1 MSIPLLYAQN
11 IKEGFQLRKPFK
23 KEHAMIEVK
32 EKLQA
37 DVLIIGG
44 GIAGLMAAIGAAD
57 KGADVVL
64 LDKANT
70 KRSGAGATGND
81 HFLCWIPEKHGDIG
95 VVYEEFMD
103 SQNATSN
110 DTPLVMRFLETSPQV
125 VAMWNDWGINM
136 KPTGDYHFEGHAYP
150 GRPKIFLKYD
160 GHNQKKVLTEQA
172 KKRGVRIINHSPAL
186 EILSENGKI
195 TGVLALDISEDTPKY
210 RLIAAKAV
218 VAATGYVS
226 RLFTTD
232 PTPSQMFNTNM
243 CPSGTGDSIAQAWRC
258 GAYLVNMEKT
268 YRHAGPRFLARCGKA
283 TWIGVYRYPD
293 GRPVGPFVTEPNVE
307 TGDITSDVWS
317 SAFTDLKMS
326 GQGPAYMDCSGA
338 SKEDLEHMRW
348 AMKCE
353 GLTALIDYMDKEGID
368 PGRHAVE
375 FGQYEANLCTNGIE
389 IDINGESN
397 IKGLFAAGD
406 MMGNISGDIGAAAVY
421 GWIAGQHAAKYK
433 NSAFVCERI
442 EETPRC
448 LERME
453 LFNTLYDRNTGAN
466 WQEANFALQQIMTEY
481 ADCGPHRVR
490 SDSMLSAGIKYLG
503 DLRKKMLGELFAN
516 DAHELMRAAEV
527 LNLLDLGQALMIAA
541 RERKESRGRHLRSDY
556 TFTNPLLRDKFLRV
570 WQENGTPCFAWRD
583 RIK

>member
-1 MSIPLLYAQN
+1 
-11 IKEGFQLRKPFK
+11 
-23 KEHAMIEVK
+23 MIEVK

-172 KKRGVRIINHSPAL
+172 KKRGVRIMNHSPAL

-353 GLTALIDYMDKEGID
+353 GLTALIDYMDKEDID

-421 GWIAGQHAAKYK
+421 GWIAGQHAAEYK

-570 WQENGTPCFAWRD
+570 WQENGTPCSAWRD

>member
-1 MSIPLLYAQN
+1 
-11 IKEGFQLRKPFK
+11 
-23 KEHAMIEVK
+23 MIEVK

-136 KPTGDYHFEGHAYP
+136 KPTGDYHFEGHTYP

-421 GWIAGQHAAKYK
+421 GWIAGQHAAEYK
-433 NSAFVCERI
+433 NSAFVCEHI

-570 WQENGTPCFAWRD
+570 WQENGTPCSAWRD

>member
-23 KEHAMIEVK
+23 KEHAMIEVR

-421 GWIAGQHAAKYK
+421 GWIAGQHAAEYK
-433 NSAFVCERI
+433 NSAFVCEHI

>member
-1 MSIPLLYAQN
+1 
-11 IKEGFQLRKPFK
+11 
-23 KEHAMIEVK
+23 MIEVK

-421 GWIAGQHAAKYK
+421 GWIAGQHAAEYK

-570 WQENGTPCFAWRD
+570 WQENGTPCSAWRD

>member
-1 MSIPLLYAQN
+1 
-11 IKEGFQLRKPFK
+11 
-23 KEHAMIEVK
+23 MIEIK

-37 DVLIIGG
+37 DVAVIGG
-44 GIAGLMAAIGAAD
+44 GIAGLMAGIAAAE
-57 KGADVVL
+57 KGADVIL

-81 HFLCWIPEKHGDIG
+81 HFLCWIPEKHGDIS

-110 DTPLVMRFLETSPQV
+110 DTPLVMRFLETSPKV
-125 VAMWNDWGINM
+125 VNMWHEWGINM
-136 KPTGDYHFEGHAYP
+136 KPTGDFHFEGHAYP
-150 GRPKIFLKYD
+150 GRPRIFLKYD

-186 EILSENGKI
+186 EILSENGRV
-195 TGVLALDISEDTPKY
+195 TGVLALDVSGDVPSF
-210 RLIAAKAV
+210 RLIKAKAV
-218 VAATGYVS
+218 IAATGYVS

-243 CPSGTGDSIAQAWRC
+243 CPSGTGDSIAQAWRA

-293 GRPVGPFVTEPNVE
+293 GKPVGPFVTKPNVE
-307 TGDITSDVWS
+307 TGDITSDVWA

-326 GQGPAYMDCSGA
+326 GRGPAYMDCSGA
-338 SKEDLEHMRW
+338 TKEELEHMRW

-368 PGRHAVE
+368 PGKHAVE

-421 GWIAGQHAAKYK
+421 GYIAGGHAG
-433 NSAFVCERI
+433 ERKDI
-442 EETPRC
+442 NFSGQDMESMPYC
-448 LERME
+448 QERM
-453 LFNTLYDRNTGAN
+453 NLYREIFERKTGAN

-490 SDSMLSAGIKYLG
+490 SDSLLTAGIKYLG
-503 DLRKKMLGELFAN
+503 DLRRKMTKELYAN

-527 LNLLDLGQALMIAA
+527 LNLLDLGQALMVSA

-556 TFTNPLLRDKFLRV
+556 TFTNPLLRDKFLRI
-570 WQENGTPCFAWRD
+570 WQENGTPCHEWRD
-583 RIK
+583 RLK

>member
-1 MSIPLLYAQN
+1 
-11 IKEGFQLRKPFK
+11 
-23 KEHAMIEVK
+23 MIEVK

-243 CPSGTGDSIAQAWRC
+243 CPSGTYW
-258 GAYLVNMEKT
+258 Y
-268 YRHAGPRFLARCGKA
+268 
-283 TWIGVYRYPD
+283 
-293 GRPVGPFVTEPNVE
+293 
-307 TGDITSDVWS
+307 
-317 SAFTDLKMS
+317 
-326 GQGPAYMDCSGA
+326 
-338 SKEDLEHMRW
+338 
-348 AMKCE
+348 
-353 GLTALIDYMDKEGID
+353 
-368 PGRHAVE
+368 
-375 FGQYEANLCTNGIE
+375 
-389 IDINGESN
+389 
-397 IKGLFAAGD
+397 
-406 MMGNISGDIGAAAVY
+406 
-421 GWIAGQHAAKYK
+421 
-433 NSAFVCERI
+433 
-442 EETPRC
+442 
-448 LERME
+448 
-453 LFNTLYDRNTGAN
+453 
-466 WQEANFALQQIMTEY
+466 
-481 ADCGPHRVR
+481 
-490 SDSMLSAGIKYLG
+490 
-503 DLRKKMLGELFAN
+503 
-516 DAHELMRAAEV
+516 
-527 LNLLDLGQALMIAA
+527 
-541 RERKESRGRHLRSDY
+541 
-556 TFTNPLLRDKFLRV
+556 
-570 WQENGTPCFAWRD
+570 
-583 RIK
+583 

>member
-1 MSIPLLYAQN
+1 
-11 IKEGFQLRKPFK
+11 
-23 KEHAMIEVK
+23 MIEVK

-210 RLIAAKAV
+210 RLIAALAV
-218 VAATGYVS
+218 VAAPGDVS

-421 GWIAGQHAAKYK
+421 GWIAGQHAAEYK
-433 NSAFVCERI
+433 NSAFVCEHI

-570 WQENGTPCFAWRD
+570 WQENGTPCSAWRD

>member
-421 GWIAGQHAAKYK
+421 GWIAGQHAAEYK

-570 WQENGTPCFAWRD
+570 WQENGTPCSAWRD

>member
-1 MSIPLLYAQN
+1 
-11 IKEGFQLRKPFK
+11 
-23 KEHAMIEVK
+23 MIEVK

-421 GWIAGQHAAKYK
+421 GWIAGQHAAEYK
-433 NSAFVCERI
+433 NSAFVCEHI

-570 WQENGTPCFAWRD
+570 WQENGTPCSAWRD

>member
-1 MSIPLLYAQN
+1 MIPLNQQH
-11 IKEGFQLRKPFK
+11 E
-23 KEHAMIEVK
+23 
-32 EKLQA
+32 A
-37 DVLIIGG
+37 DVAVIGG
-44 GIAGLMAAIGAAD
+44 GIAGLMAAIAAAD
-57 KGADVVL
+57 KGASVVL

-81 HFLCWIPEKHGDIG
+81 HFLCWIPEKHGDIS
-95 VVYEEFMD
+95 VVYNEFMD

-110 DTPLVMRFLETSPQV
+110 DTPLVMRFLETSPKIV
-125 VAMWNDWGINM
+125 NMWNDWGINM

-150 GRPKIFLKYD
+150 GRPRIFLKYD
-160 GHNQKKVLTEQA
+160 GHNQKAVLTEQA
-172 KKRGVRIINHSPAL
+172 KKRGVKILNHAPVL
-186 EILSENGKI
+186 EMFRDADGV
-195 TGVLALDISEDTPKY
+195 TGVLALDASGDEPSFITVK
-210 RLIAAKAV
+210 AKAV

-243 CPSGTGDSIAQAWRC
+243 CPSGTGDSIAQAWRI
-258 GAYLVNMEKT
+258 GTYLVNMEKT

-293 GRPVGPFVTEPNVE
+293 GRPVGPFITKPNVE
-307 TGDITSDVWS
+307 TGDMTSDVWS
-317 SAFTDLKMS
+317 SAFTDLKLS
-326 GQGPAYMDCSGA
+326 GRGPAYMDCSGA

-353 GLTALIDYMDKEGID
+353 GLTALLDYMDKEGID
-368 PGRHAVE
+368 PGKHAVE
-375 FGQYEANLCTNGIE
+375 FGQYEANLVTNGIE

-397 IKGLFAAGD
+397 VRGLFAAGD

-421 GWIAGQHAAKYK
+421 GWIAGHHAADYRTRPQSDISQE
-433 NSAFVCERI
+433 NAE
-442 EETPRC
+442 
-448 LERME
+448 ERMAFYSAIYE
-453 LFNTLYDRNTGAN
+453 RKVGAS

-490 SDSMLSAGIKYLG
+490 SDTMLTAGIKYLG
-503 DLRKKMLGELFAN
+503 DLRKKIETQMFAT

-527 LNLLDLGQALMIAA
+527 VNLLDLGEALMISA
-541 RERKESRGRHLRSDY
+541 RERKESRGRHIRSDY

-570 WQENGTPCFAWRD
+570 WKDGDAIKTEWRD
-583 RIK
+583 RLI

>member
-1 MSIPLLYAQN
+1 
-11 IKEGFQLRKPFK
+11 
-23 KEHAMIEVK
+23 MIEVK

-570 WQENGTPCFAWRD
+570 WQENGTPCSAWRD

>member
-1 MSIPLLYAQN
+1 
-11 IKEGFQLRKPFK
+11 
-23 KEHAMIEVK
+23 MIEIK

-37 DVLIIGG
+37 DVAVIGG
-44 GIAGLMAAIGAAD
+44 GIAGLMAGIAAAE
-57 KGADVVL
+57 KGADVIL

-81 HFLCWIPEKHGDIG
+81 HFLCWIPEKHGDIS

-110 DTPLVMRFLETSPQV
+110 DTPLVMRFLETSPKV
-125 VAMWNDWGINM
+125 VNMWHEWGINM
-136 KPTGDYHFEGHAYP
+136 KPTGDFHFEGHAYP
-150 GRPKIFLKYD
+150 GRPRIFLKYD

-186 EILSENGKI
+186 EILSENGRV
-195 TGVLALDISEDTPKY
+195 TGVLALDVSDDVPGF
-210 RLIAAKAV
+210 RLIKAKAV
-218 VAATGYVS
+218 IAATGYVS

-243 CPSGTGDSIAQAWRC
+243 CPSGTGDSIAQAWRA

-293 GRPVGPFVTEPNVE
+293 GKPVGPFVTKPNVE
-307 TGDITSDVWS
+307 TGDITSDVWA

-326 GQGPAYMDCSGA
+326 GRGPAYMDCSGA
-338 SKEDLEHMRW
+338 TKEELEHMRW

-368 PGRHAVE
+368 PGKHAVE

-421 GWIAGQHAAKYK
+421 GYIAGGHAG
-433 NSAFVCERI
+433 ERKDI
-442 EETPRC
+442 GFSGQDMESMPYC
-448 LERME
+448 QERM
-453 LFNTLYDRNTGAN
+453 NLYREIFERKTGAN

-490 SDSMLSAGIKYLG
+490 SDSLLTAGIKYLG
-503 DLRKKMLGELFAN
+503 DLRRKMTKELYAN

-527 LNLLDLGQALMIAA
+527 LNLLDLGQALMVSA

-556 TFTNPLLRDKFLRV
+556 TFTNPLLRDKFLRI
-570 WQENGTPCFAWRD
+570 WQENGTPCHEWRD
-583 RIK
+583 RLK

>member
-1 MSIPLLYAQN
+1 
-11 IKEGFQLRKPFK
+11 
-23 KEHAMIEVK
+23 MIEVK

-195 TGVLALDISEDTPKY
+195 TGVLALNISEDTPKY

-421 GWIAGQHAAKYK
+421 GWIAGQHAAEYK

-481 ADCGPHRVR
+481 ADCGPHRAR

-570 WQENGTPCFAWRD
+570 WQENGTPCSAWRD